1 MKLVMASNF
10 SWYLYNQVFHKPL
23 NPILGETY
31 QAIGQDG
38 ARIFFEQTAHHPPRS
53 HIYVDGPDGLYT
65 MNGYM
70 EYEIY
75 AGVQNSD
82 VNCLGFKQVTF
93 ADGGKIKWNL
103 NNDHI
108 GGIWFGTMSH

>member
-1 MKLVMASNF
+1 
-10 SWYLYNQVFHKPL
+10 
-23 NPILGETY
+23 
-31 QAIGQDG
+31 
-38 ARIFFEQTAHHPPRS
+38 
-53 HIYVDGPDGLYT
+53 

-82 VNCLGFKQVTF
+82 VNCIGFKQVTF

-108 GGIWFGTMSH
+108 GGIVFGTMTH

>member
-1 MKLVMASNF
+1 M
-10 SWYLYNQVFHKPL
+10 
-23 NPILGETY
+23 
-31 QAIGQDG
+31 
-38 ARIFFEQTAHHPPRS
+38 
-53 HIYVDGPDGLYT
+53 YVDGPDGLYT
-65 MNGYM
+65 MNGYT

-108 GGIWFGTMSH
+108 GGIVYGAMTH